1 MGQDEMVPAPKQD
14 MDRAYDFL
22 AKAGAGFTEEQ
33 TSAVDLRRL
42 RRRVDWRIVPLMF
55 ACYTLSFLD
64 KVLLNV
70 RLSHTAMADLITN
83 TISESMEP
91 SWASSPI
98 SSSRGTSSPM
108 PARSSSW
115 RISSPSFLPVRLH
128 VFISDMYEAEC

>member
-22 AKAGAGFTEEQ
+22 AKAGAGFSEEQ
-33 TSAVDLRRL
+33 TPAVDLRRL

-70 RLSHTAMADLITN
+70 SLSHTAVADPVTN
-83 TISESMEP
+83 QMPGSMEL
-91 SWASSPI
+91 SWAWSPI
-98 SSSRGTSSPM
+98 SSSRGTNSPM
-108 PARSSSW
+108 PALSSLW
-115 RISSPSFLPVRLH
+115 RI
-128 VFISDMYEAEC
+128 